1 MEESMDDKK
10 NIENELRK
18 MELELGEFFFRQ
30 FLSYLVYNSKIDN
43 EKIDDLNYVKKIVK
57 EHLKEG
63 LQGIFNV
70 SINFEK
76 YFEKAIK
83 SEKEQ
88 SRNETAI
95 ILCGTLIEHKFNS
108 FYTEI
113 LKQCHDFEE
122 DYIFQVLN
130 STNIKGKMTWLFLL
144 STGNEFD
151 DNLRVKIEK
160 INLLRNKF
168 VHYKPT
174 FEDIDEMKNVDRLNN
189 QVTEIASDL
198 EIIPQELSEFLEI
211 IEKKL
216 IPEKEQVEKLINN
229 FYSK

>member
-1 MEESMDDKK
+1 MEENMDDKK
-10 NIENELRK
+10 YTENESREI
-18 MELELGEFFFRQ
+18 ELELGEFFLKH
-30 FLSYLVYNSKIDN
+30 FLSHLVYRGEIDN

-57 EHLKEG
+57 EQLDEG
-63 LQGIFNV
+63 LQGLFNV
-70 SINFEK
+70 SITFEE

-113 LKQCHDFEE
+113 LNKCHDFKE
-122 DYIFQVLN
+122 DYIFHVLN

-174 FEDIDEMKNVDRLNN
+174 FEDIDEMKKADSLEN
-189 QVTEIASDL
+189 QVNEVASDL
-198 EIIPQELSEFLEI
+198 ERIPNELSEFLEI

-216 IPEKEQVEKLINN
+216 IPEKEQAEKLINN
-229 FYSK
+229 FFSK

>member
-1 MEESMDDKK
+1 MEENMGGKK
-10 NIENELRK
+10 YTENELR
-18 MELELGEFFFRQ
+18 EIESELGEFFFKQ
-30 FLSYLVYNSKIDN
+30 FLSHLVYSGKVDN
-43 EKIDDLNYVKKIVK
+43 EKIDDLNYVDKIV
-57 EHLKEG
+57 EEQLSEG
-63 LQGIFNV
+63 LQGLFNV
-70 SINFEK
+70 SITFEK

-83 SEKEQ
+83 SEKEK
-88 SRNETAI
+88 SRNQTAI

-113 LKQCHDFEE
+113 LSQCHDFEE

-144 STGNEFD
+144 STGNKFD

-168 VHYKPT
+168 VHYKPI
-174 FEDIDEMKNVDRLNN
+174 FEDIDEMKKADRLKN
-189 QVTEIASDL
+189 QVNEIASDL
-198 EIIPQELSEFLEI
+198 EKIPKELSEFLQI

-216 IPEKEQVEKLINN
+216 IPEKEQAEKL
-229 FYSK
+229 